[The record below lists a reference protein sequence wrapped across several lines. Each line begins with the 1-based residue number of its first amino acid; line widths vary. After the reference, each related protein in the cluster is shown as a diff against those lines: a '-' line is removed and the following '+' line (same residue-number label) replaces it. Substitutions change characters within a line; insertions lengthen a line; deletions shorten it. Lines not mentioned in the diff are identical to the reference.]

1 MDSNYNNN
9 QNGGYGS
16 SGNDNNY
23 GGNTN
28 NGYNST
34 DNGYNNG
41 YNNTDNGYSNGYNNA
56 DGSFNNN
63 GYQNGNAGDG
73 YNNGNYN
80 NGGYNYGN
88 GGNNNG
94 GYNYNNGGYNNGMM
108 PQQDNRGSAT
118 AALVLGVI
126 SLIAWCLPLAG
137 YPVTIAGL
145 IIGIG
150 AMKTCTTSKGMAIAG
165 VVMCAIGLAAT
176 LINSILGVILNLNS
190 IL

>member
-9 QNGGYGS
+9 QNGGYG
-16 SGNDNNY
+16 NNV
-23 GGNTN
+23 N
-28 NGYNST
+28 NN
-34 DNGYNNG
+34 NNG
-41 YNNTDNGYSNGYNNA
+41 YNNTDGSFNNSYNNTDGSFNNSYNNA

-80 NGGYNYGN
+80 GGYNNAGNNNGGYNY
-88 GGNNNG
+88 NNG

-118 AALVLGVI
+118 AALVLGII
-126 SLIAWCLPLAG
+126 SLVAWCLPLAG
-137 YPVTIAGL
+137 YPITIAGL

-150 AMKTCTTSKGMAIAG
+150 AMKNCTTSKGMAIAG
-165 VVMCAIGLAAT
+165 VIMCSIGLVAT
-176 LINSILGVILNLNS
+176 LINSILGVILNLS
-190 IL
+190 AL